1 MLNFA
6 AIPLNNSSV
15 LCIGGIT
22 KAEAIDAEGG
32 GIEIDGSGYY
42 LFLASA
48 DKPKEPI
55 RLLAKFF
62 SVAHAEEAARLFPAA
77 Q

>member
-1 MLNFA
+1 MYNFA
-6 AIPLNNSSV
+6 AIPLNNTSV

-22 KAEAIDAEGG
+22 SAEASEAKEDGIDA
-32 GIEIDGSGYY
+32 DGNGYY

-48 DKPKEPI
+48 DRPKEPI
-55 RLLAKFF
+55 KLLAKFF

-77 Q
+77 H